1 MLSVLEADRARIAEL
16 EAQISHLERSL
27 SALRI
32 EKMLAQERLDSYKYP
47 VLELPNEIVSDVFM
61 HFLPPYPLF
70 PPLIGL
76 LSPTLLTQICGR
88 WREIALGTPALW
100 RAISSYHE
108 SIHIPYDL
116 AIHAFDTWL
125 RSRQLEVLAAVAF
138 HRSRWEHL
146 ELCLRESHA
155 VLDGPMPLLRYLDL
169 RLIESS
175 AHATEA
181 VSCHEMPL
189 LRTVVL
195 NYNAASSVIL
205 PWAQLMSLTLLGL
218 YPSECVPILQ
228 QTSSLIRFKL
238 LLPDLGFDGLE
249 PDIALP
255 CLESFT
261 AFRPPLD
268 RPLSPLVQLWPYLS
282 TPCQTLS
289 MGVDRGLWTHRLLAL
304 DLHHPIAISPFSLS
318 WNYINRLGRQS
329 TLSFLLL
336 LFHPNLDWHWSDRE
350 PGHSDWYLPDESSD
364 NWTRLCT
371 HDGRRSPVKDISS
384 CCLDAGPPGFGGR
397 SRLLAKSTSSAAIS
411 YTSLHGNDLK
421 WLTIELKFA
430 KGSAFYNSRRITK
443 IRDLGALLRLK
454 LRVRLRRSYAA
465 RAHHGSLKP
474 QQLRP
479 ILANSARSQDDDAS
493 ALYPEIDGIPR
504 Q

>member
-1 MLSVLEADRARIAEL
+1 MLSGLEADRARIAEL

-27 SALRI
+27 LALCI

-70 PPLIGL
+70 PPLISL

-116 AIHAFDTWL
+116 VIHAFDTWL
-125 RSRQLEVLAAVAF
+125 SRSCCCPLSLRYSRSSRQLEVLAAVVP

-195 NYNAASSVIL
+195 NYNATSSVIL

-255 CLESFT
+255 CLES
-261 AFRPPLD
+261 L
-268 RPLSPLVQLWPYLS
+268 
-282 TPCQTLS
+282 TLE
-289 MGVDRGLWTHRLLAL
+289 LA
-304 DLHHPIAISPFSLS
+304 
-318 WNYINRLGRQS
+318 
-329 TLSFLLL
+329 
-336 LFHPNLDWHWSDRE
+336 E
-350 PGHSDWYLPDESSD
+350 PGARPVTDFLKTFIVPALRSLEIPEQFFEPNPIESLTVFISKSGCKLEEVHITGPRSVPESSYLEAFPSIPRFSFSD
-364 NWTRLCT
+364 EE
-371 HDGRRSPVKDISS
+371 SSISS
-384 CCLDAGPPGFGGR
+384 DVE
-397 SRLLAKSTSSAAIS
+397 
-411 YTSLHGNDLK
+411 NDL
-421 WLTIELKFA
+421 
-430 KGSAFYNSRRITK
+430 
-443 IRDLGALLRLK
+443 
-454 LRVRLRRSYAA
+454 
-465 RAHHGSLKP
+465 
-474 QQLRP
+474 
-479 ILANSARSQDDDAS
+479 
-493 ALYPEIDGIPR
+493 
-504 Q
+504 